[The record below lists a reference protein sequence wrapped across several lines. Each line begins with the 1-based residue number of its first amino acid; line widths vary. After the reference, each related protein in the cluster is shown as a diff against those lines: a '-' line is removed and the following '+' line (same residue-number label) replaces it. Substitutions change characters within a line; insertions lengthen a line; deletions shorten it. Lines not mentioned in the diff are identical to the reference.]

1 MELKTKEEIIMSI
14 YDSKSTDVKHS
25 IAGFYFQLLIAC
37 KEFVSICGEYPDG
50 YVGVEY
56 GADIRVNK
64 GNDRYIEAKFY
75 KRDYFTRYSEAI
87 RHTIYN
93 FYNTFRKTG
102 KLGALFIINT
112 NVPISKTDIDFF
124 TGWNNGTIPSQI
136 EYINYVKDCIV
147 YEYLDKEPFKKNYTK
162 FKEDYKKDNPD
173 IKQPKFKSNLIKHLH
188 KNPSDYVL
196 YIPNE
201 ILLKDN
207 EIIDFI
213 KQVRFD
219 FPDKRIEKYDSI
231 IQLNGAIEN
240 KLMELFPGF
249 NSQQYSN
256 LRYLI
261 MNAFL
266 DTTAS
271 SIKHVL
277 YAKEMEDIVK
287 HQEQAITELIE
298 NDSLVKTIKEI
309 ENELIK
315 YERKLVNKGFSN
327 QLEHIFKIL
336 GSCTEQW
343 IQEIRLH
350 GEKNVNNRFIM
361 SAEHSYPLNILD
373 LFKAIAEIS
382 SVSKFELGEV
392 NLIDLEGINNIAFS
406 GYREFTLRT
415 TPSSSDRE
423 DEETLITSFIEHS
436 LREQEY
442 LNAMGDETIIFE
454 NACNI
459 CKYDKKNIEE
469 NIVIDIARPYGT
481 LIQQGLFQSFEYKCT
496 SCLNLLNQD
505 GDCTFANSFKEGK

>member
-1 MELKTKEEIIMSI
+1 MSSN
-14 YDSKSTDVKHS
+14 DGKSTDVKHS

-37 KEFVSICGEYPDG
+37 KELVSIYENFPKG

-64 GNDRYIEAKFY
+64 GNNRYIEAKFY

-87 RHTIYN
+87 RHTLYN
-93 FYNTFRKTG
+93 FYHTYRKSG
-102 KLGALFIINT
+102 KLGESFIINT
-112 NVPISKTDIDFF
+112 NVPITKTDIEFF
-124 TGWNNGTIPSQI
+124 NRWNNSTFPSPND
-136 EYINYVKDCIV
+136 YINYIKDCLV
-147 YEYLDKEPFKKNYTK
+147 YEYLDKEPYKKSYIK
-162 FKEDYKKDNPD
+162 FKEDYQKDNPN
-173 IKQPKFKSNLIKHLH
+173 IKKPKFKSNLIKHLH
-188 KNPSDYVL
+188 INPSDYAL
-196 YIPNE
+196 YIPSE

-207 EIIDFI
+207 EIFDFI
-213 KQVRFD
+213 KQVSFD

-231 IQLNGAIEN
+231 IQLNEDIEN
-240 KLMELFPGF
+240 NLKELFPEF

-256 LRYLI
+256 IRYII

-271 SIKHVL
+271 SITHVI
-277 YAKEMEDIVK
+277 YANELESIVK
-287 HQEQAITELIE
+287 NHEKALIELIE
-298 NDSLVKTIKEI
+298 SDSLVKTMKEI
-309 ENELIK
+309 EVELLK
-315 YERKLVNKGFSN
+315 YEKKLLNKGFSN
-327 QLEHIFKIL
+327 QLEHILKVL

-350 GEKNVNNRFIM
+350 GEKNVNKRFIM

-373 LFKAIAEIS
+373 LFKAMGEIS
-382 SVSKFELGEV
+382 SASEYGLGEV
-392 NLIDLEGINNIAFS
+392 NLNDLEGINNIAFS
-406 GYREFTLRT
+406 GYREFALRT

-436 LREQEY
+436 LREQDY
-442 LNAMGDETIIFE
+442 HNAIGDETIIFE

-459 CKYDKKNIEE
+459 CRYDKKNIEE

-496 SCLNLLNQD
+496 SCLKLLNQD
-505 GDCTFANSFKEGK
+505 GDCTFANSFKKGK

>member
-1 MELKTKEEIIMSI
+1 MKEEIIMSFN
-14 YDSKSTDVKHS
+14 DSKSTDVKHS

-37 KEFVSICGEYPDG
+37 KEFVSICGEFPDG

-75 KRDYFTRYSEAI
+75 KSDYFTRYSEAI

-93 FYNTFRKTG
+93 FYNTYRKSG
-102 KLGALFIINT
+102 KLEEVFIINT

-124 TGWNNGTIPSQI
+124 CGWNNGTFPSQV
-136 EYINYVKDCIV
+136 EYINYVKDCLV
-147 YEYLDKEPFKKNYTK
+147 YEYLDKEPFKQNYTK
-162 FKEDYKKDNPD
+162 FKENYKKDNPH
-173 IKQPKFKSNLIKHLH
+173 IKNPKFKSNLIKHLH
-188 KNPSDYVL
+188 TSDYDL

-201 ILLKDN
+201 ILLMDK

-213 KQVRFD
+213 KQVSFD
-219 FPDKRIEKYDSI
+219 FPEKRVEKYDSI
-231 IQLNGAIEN
+231 IQLNDAIEN

-249 NSQQYSN
+249 DSQQYSN
-256 LRYLI
+256 IRYII

-271 SIKHVL
+271 SVKHVL
-277 YAKEMEDIVK
+277 YAKELEEIVK
-287 HQEQAITELIE
+287 GHEQAIIELIE

-309 ENELIK
+309 EIELVK

-327 QLEHIFKIL
+327 QLEHILKVL

-350 GEKNVNNRFIM
+350 GEKNVNKRFIM
-361 SAEHSYPLNILD
+361 SAEHSYPLNIMD
-373 LFKAIAEIS
+373 LFKAMAEIS
-382 SVSKFELGEV
+382 SASEFGLGEV

-406 GYREFTLRT
+406 KYREFALRT

-442 LNAMGDETIIFE
+442 FNAIGDETIIFE

-496 SCLNLLNQD
+496 SCLKLLNQD
-505 GDCTFANSFKEGK
+505 GNCTFANSFKKGK